1 MITPVSLYRSNA
13 AIEGS
18 TRWLTAKMMTTLR
31 VVAYA
36 LALVAIA
43 MAVPLTIAAGAR
55 GLVVGVLAGTLAVT
69 PYVVVR
75 ALEEVMSASVPPI
88 DDRFLQ

>member
-1 MITPVSLYRSNA
+1 MITPVWPYRSNA
-13 AIEGS
+13 AVDGS
-18 TRWLTAKMMTTLR
+18 TRWSTARMMTTLR
-31 VVAYA
+31 MVAYA

-43 MAVPLTIAAGAR
+43 MAVPLTIDAGAR

-75 ALEEVMSASVPPI
+75 ALEEVMSASVPSH
-88 DDRFLQ
+88 R